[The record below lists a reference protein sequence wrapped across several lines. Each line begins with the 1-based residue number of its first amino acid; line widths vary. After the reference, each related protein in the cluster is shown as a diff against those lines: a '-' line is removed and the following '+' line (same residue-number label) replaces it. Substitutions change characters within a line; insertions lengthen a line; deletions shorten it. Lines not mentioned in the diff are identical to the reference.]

1 MYETN
6 DFKKGLRILF
16 NEEPHIILDFQH
28 VKPGKGGAFIRTK
41 LKNMVTN
48 ANLDRTFKSGE
59 RFGIPDVMSKEM
71 LFLYK
76 DAGNRYVFM
85 NQTDYDQH
93 TLEEDQVG
101 EAKGYLCEN
110 LEVHAVIFNQKIV
123 GIEVPNQV
131 NLVVKKSDP
140 GVKGNSATGR
150 TLKPATMNTGLVIN
164 VPLHINEGDT
174 IKVDTRTGK
183 YMGRQ

>member
-1 MYETN
+1 MYETS

-16 NEEPHIILDFQH
+16 NDDPHIVLDFQH

-41 LKNMVTN
+41 LKNMITN

-59 RFGIPDVMSKEM
+59 KFGIPDVVSKDM

-76 DAGNRYVFM
+76 DSGNQYVFM
-85 NQTDYDQH
+85 NQTDFDQH
-93 TLEEDQVG
+93 TLTEDQVG
-101 EAKGYLCEN
+101 EAKGYLTEN
-110 LEVHAVIFNQKIV
+110 LEVSAVIFNQRV
-123 GIEVPNQV
+123 VDIEVPNQV
-131 NLVVKKSDP
+131 NLVVEKSDP

-150 TLKPATMNTGLVIN
+150 TLKPATMNTGLVMN

-174 IKVDTRTGK
+174 VRVDTRTGK